1 MEIKEFGV
9 RLRELRK
16 QAGLTQRELADRV
29 NVDFTYISKIES
41 GAVPPPSEKVILQL
55 VEALNA
61 DKDELTILAGK
72 IPPDIVWILK
82 SPEVLQFL
90 RSGRIQKKIRS
101 ANKSRAIN
109 IIKIIFP
116 LIMAVQGPNR
126 LMFLALPFM

>member
-29 NVDFTYISKIES
+29 NVDFSYLSKIES

-72 IPPDIVWILK
+72 IPPDIAQILK
-82 SPEVLQFL
+82 NPETLQHL
-90 RSGRIQKKIRS
+90 RSIYTRQITRPSKKRG
-101 ANKSRAIN
+101 
-109 IIKIIFP
+109 KIIDTVKRW
-116 LIMAVQGPNR
+116 IK
-126 LMFLALPFM
+126 